1 MKKLLLV
8 VAVGCSLSSIT
19 APPLRRDV
27 KDRRIGHHLL
37 VEKRRKPTPV
47 LQAQFGPLILRYGP
61 QVHRYRPDV
70 DYLDTLR
77 TRKK

>member
-8 VAVGCSLSSIT
+8 VAAGCSLSSIT
-19 APPLRRDV
+19 SAALAEGRQGPPHWPPPAR
-27 KDRRIGHHLL
+27 G
-37 VEKRRKPTPV
+37 E
-47 LQAQFGPLILRYGP
+47 AQEIEATAAGQSGALLRYRP
-61 QVHRYRPDV
+61 QVHRYRPHV